1 MRKNH
6 GSNAISYL
14 PKVGR
19 EGAVSRE
26 GGGQERGWWA
36 ERVIGLRAVS
46 TEGAVGRLGDGE
58 QRGWVLLQKRGC

>member
-1 MRKNH
+1 MVLINEMRKNH

-19 EGAVSRE
+19 VGALSGE

-36 ERVIGLRAVS
+36 ERAIGLRAVS
-46 TEGAVGRLGDGE
+46 TEGAVGR
-58 QRGWVLLQKRGC
+58 